1 MGPRCFGLWRF
12 RDRLRD
18 REGKKTPKPAHG
30 IEFPGIFPPSIRLLR
45 IPALECHM
53 STSSYARRKAHRA
66 LGREFKAGKLDEA
79 AAAAYKAVEDK
90 RLAKLKAKTE
100 KK

>member
-1 MGPRCFGLWRF
+1 
-12 RDRLRD
+12 
-18 REGKKTPKPAHG
+18 
-30 IEFPGIFPPSIRLLR
+30 
-45 IPALECHM
+45 M

-66 LGREFKAGKLDEA
+66 LGREFKAGKLDET